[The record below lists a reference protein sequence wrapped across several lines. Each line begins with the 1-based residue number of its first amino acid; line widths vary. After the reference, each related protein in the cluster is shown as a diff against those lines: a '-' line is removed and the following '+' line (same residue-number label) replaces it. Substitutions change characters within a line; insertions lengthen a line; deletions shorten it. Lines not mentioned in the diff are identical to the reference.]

1 MDFVFKILGE
11 TQVVFIDAEIV
22 LVLAQNIKISVM
34 ELFWDLQVT
43 SPFDFFPGQSFP
55 LHFRKAVVNVLANG

>member
-11 TQVVFIDAEIV
+11 TQVVLINAESV
-22 LVLAQNIKISVM
+22 LVFAQNIKISVM

-43 SPFDFFPGQSFP
+43 SLFDFFPGQSFP